1 MKTSSYK
8 ILKLNGKDA
17 YISKE
22 ESTSHLKSEP
32 IKYKKHVVKVLNYFL
47 KDAEFLYRHEE
58 GYTVSKTL
66 TTLKGGFDLGITR
79 MANPMGDIR
88 KKLPKN
94 ISMFTFRY
102 SSSESW
108 KYGIEITDASI
119 KFMRNLKASIEAE
132 INNQ

>member
-8 ILKLNGKDA
+8 VLKINGRDA
-17 YISKE
+17 YIFADK
-22 ESTSHLKSEP
+22 STSHLKNES
-32 IKYKKHVVKVLNYFL
+32 IKDKKNVVKVLNEFL
-47 KDAEFLYRHEE
+47 KNAESLHRYEE

-66 TTLKGGFDLGITR
+66 TTLYDGLRLGITR
-79 MANPMGDIR
+79 MANPTGEIR

-102 SSSESW
+102 SSNESW

-119 KFMRNLKASIEAE
+119 KFMKNLKASIEAE
-132 INNQ
+132 INN